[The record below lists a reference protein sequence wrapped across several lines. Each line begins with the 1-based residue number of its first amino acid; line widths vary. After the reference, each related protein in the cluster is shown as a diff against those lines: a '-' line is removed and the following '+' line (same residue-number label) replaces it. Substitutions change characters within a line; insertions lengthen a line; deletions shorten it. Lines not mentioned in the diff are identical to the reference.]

1 MLVIDKYNQ
10 DEQEYSLWDKVIEVG
25 NNAEGNLNGLRV
37 VEGLKHVKTP
47 YVFLLQEDFLLYDNV
62 DTELIKKIIKLA
74 VKYDAGNIRLVINPV
89 TEDVYS
95 REDNLL
101 EYKYGMAYRLSMQ
114 AGLWKTKYLY
124 NIMNKYKNGADFERV
139 GSFESCKYKE
149 PVLAWG
155 GVAYPYLHAIQ
166 KGKWW
171 PHCVDVVRWN
181 KLEPDFDRHPMMTN
195 KDKFIEELKGYIISI
210 NPEIVVKLQNLLRFG
225 KKY

>member
-155 GVAYPYLHAIQ
+155 GGGISVFTCDTERKMVATL
-166 KGKWW
+166 
-171 PHCVDVVRWN
+171 C
-181 KLEPDFDRHPMMTN
+181 
-195 KDKFIEELKGYIISI
+195 
-210 NPEIVVKLQNLLRFG
+210 
-225 KKY
+225 